1 MPIALKGV
9 AAGYITADIQCLLP
23 TLPHVLLAGNHAAM
37 RMVTGRAG
45 HGRGVA
51 KGAAQVERAFTE
63 RTNVPKTPAAQA
75 LKKELRDAKRL
86 VGRGGFGRV
95 FSCSHISAPGMEL
108 AAKII
113 ELRSARD
120 AEAVR
125 REAEMLQRMG
135 AARIAVPKFHQLIFE
150 ADIAYL
156 IMGRAVGDTLESYFG
171 AEPRKTMEE
180 RLRLVRLESW
190 LEAML
195 AVAMA
200 IARMHSK
207 FFTHADLKGANIF
220 VEFTPGMGCSAMIID
235 AGMVHKTAPG
245 FVAQYAC
252 GTWAYCPPQVLDNK
266 LGMPTDVNRRK
277 HDVYSFGIMLYQDTQ
292 DGESRVVADLYAME
306 VADEAR
312 AAAGEAPVLD
322 GLRQLLTE
330 LLADEEGRRPAMP
343 AVVERLQGCLEA
355 VMA

>member
-1 MPIALKGV
+1 MPSAPKGV

-45 HGRGVA
+45 HG
-51 KGAAQVERAFTE
+51 VERAFTE

-75 LKKELRDAKRL
+75 LKKELRNAKRL

-95 FSCSHISAPGMEL
+95 F
-108 AAKII
+108 
-113 ELRSARD
+113 R
-120 AEAVR
+120 
-125 REAEMLQRMG
+125 
-135 AARIAVPKFHQLIFE
+135 
-150 ADIAYL
+150 
-156 IMGRAVGDTLESYFG
+156 RAVGDTLESYIG

-245 FVAQYAC
+245 FVAQYAR

-266 LGMPTDVNRRK
+266 LGMPADVNRRK
-277 HDVYSFGIMLYQDTQ
+277 HDVYSFGIMLYQAVFQRLPFARTGDTGVIREHQ
-292 DGESRVVADLYAME
+292 MLWDARDDESRVVADLNAME

-343 AVVERLQGCLEA
+343 AVVERLQACLEA